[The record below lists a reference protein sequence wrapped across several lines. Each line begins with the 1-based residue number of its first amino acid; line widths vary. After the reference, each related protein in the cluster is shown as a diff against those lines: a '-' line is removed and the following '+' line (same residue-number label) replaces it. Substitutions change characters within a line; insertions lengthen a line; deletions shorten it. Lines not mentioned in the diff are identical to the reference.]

1 MCTVQDP
8 GKNVTYF
15 EGVTPIL
22 RVADLKDSLKY
33 YVRTLGFKLDWEAP
47 SFASVSRGRCHIM
60 LSQGDQG
67 HTGSWVWVGVGDAE
81 LLFEEYCAK
90 RARIRHPPTNY
101 EWAYEMQVSDLDG
114 NVLRMGSEPKPN
126 QPIGPWL
133 DMDGVTWRHTA
144 DGKWERVEQELEKQR

>member
-33 YVRTLGFKLDWEAP
+33 YVRTLGFKLDWEGP
-47 SFASVSRGRCHIM
+47 IFASVSRGRCHIM

-67 HTGSWVWVGVGDAE
+67 HTGSWVWIGVGDAD
-81 LLFEEYCAK
+81 LLFEEYCAR

-126 QPIGPWL
+126 APIGPWL
-133 DMDGVTWRHTA
+133 DMDGVAWQYT
-144 DGKWERVEQELEKQR
+144 DEGKWERVEAQLEKRR

>member
-22 RVADLKDSLKY
+22 RVADIKESIKY
-33 YVRTLGFKLDWEAP
+33 YTRVLGFKINWETP
-47 SFASVSRGRCHIM
+47 IFAQVSRGRCNIM
-60 LSQGDQG
+60 LSEGDQG
-67 HTGSWVWVGVGDAE
+67 HSGTWVWVGVGDAE

-101 EWAYEMQVSDLDG
+101 EWAYEMQVYDLDG
-114 NVLRMGSEPKPN
+114 NVLRMGSEPKAN
-126 QPIGPWL
+126 TPIGPWL
-133 DMDGVTWRHTA
+133 DMNGVTWTQSA
-144 DGKWERVEQELEKQR
+144 DGGWKRADTATQKA